1 MKTPTPLSHMTGCTL
16 EKSEYATYHPLM
28 SLLFNILTKKSILF
42 TTENNDSPRV
52 FNYFLKSSY
61 LKACFSTGP
70 QNLN

>member
-1 MKTPTPLSHMTGCTL
+1 MKTPTPLSHMTSCAL

-28 SLLFNILTKKSILF
+28 GQHFNILTKKSILF
-42 TTENNDSPRV
+42 TTEYNDSSSV

-61 LKACFSTGP
+61 LKACFTTGP